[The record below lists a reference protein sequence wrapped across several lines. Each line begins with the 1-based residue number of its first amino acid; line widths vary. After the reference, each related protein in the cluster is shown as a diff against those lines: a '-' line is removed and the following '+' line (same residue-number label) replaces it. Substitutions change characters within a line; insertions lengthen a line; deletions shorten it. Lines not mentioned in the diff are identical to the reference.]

1 MRGWTP
7 QISVKV
13 NGKDVSDGFY
23 GRLVEATIRDEE
35 GQNTDK
41 LTIKLDD
48 DQNAIEIPAE
58 GAMLAV
64 SLGYRETGLVSMG
77 LFEFQSYGIEGDEE
91 GEFVVLQ
98 AESASLQKGGEK
110 AGGRES
116 FEGKTFG
123 EIARDL
129 AKREGLQAVIDAKL
143 EKIKVPYIARIGQSP
158 LDFLTRLAD
167 RHNGVLK
174 RAGGKLA
181 ISERGSGKSA
191 GGSQVPPILI
201 SRSRDVV
208 KDWNITSDPRPRYGE
223 VQAAWI
229 DQKTG
234 KREVEKAETG
244 FDGPKHPL
252 RHPFPTKEEAKSA
265 AEAEA
270 ARLSTATGQ
279 GHFTLYGRP
288 EASAGADVIA
298 SGFRAE
304 ARGPWRCP
312 AVDHTFRSG
321 RSGGYLTKVEV
332 KAPEKGKKGGKGK

>member
-7 QISVKV
+7 QISITVR
-13 NGKDVSDGFY
+13 GKEVSDGFY
-23 GRLVEATIRDEE
+23 GRLVKATIRDEE

-41 LTIKLDD
+41 LTVELDD

-58 GAMLAV
+58 GDVMAV

-77 LFEFQSYGIEGDEE
+77 LFELQSYSIKGGDE

-98 AESASLQKGGEK
+98 AESASLQKGEK

-116 FEGKTFG
+116 FEGKTLG

-129 AKREGLQAVIDAKL
+129 AKREGLEAVVDASL
-143 EKIKVPYIARIGQSP
+143 DKIKVPYVARIGQAP
-158 LDFLTRLAD
+158 IDFLTRLAD
-167 RHNGVLK
+167 RHNGILK

-181 ISERGSGKSA
+181 IAKRGSGKSA

-201 SRSRDVV
+201 DRNRDVV
-208 KDWNITSDPRPRYGE
+208 VDWEITSDPRPRYGE

-234 KREVEKAETG
+234 KREVEKVETG
-244 FDGPKHPL
+244 FDGPKHPM
-252 RHPFPTKEEAKSA
+252 RHPFPSKDEAKAA

-288 EASAGADVIA
+288 EASAGADVIPT
-298 SGFRAE
+298 GFRGE

-312 AVDHTFRSG
+312 AVDHTFTAG

-332 KAPEKGKKGGKGK
+332 KAPEKGKKGGDKAK

>member
-1 MRGWTP
+1 MRGYTP
-7 QISVKV
+7 QISIKV
-13 NGKDVSDGFY
+13 RGKEVSDGFY
-23 GRLVEATIRDEE
+23 GRLIKATIRDEE
-35 GQNTDK
+35 GQTSDK
-41 LTIKLDD
+41 LTIELDD
-48 DQNAIEIPAE
+48 DLNAIEIPAK
-58 GAMLAV
+58 GDMLAV

-77 LFEFQSYGIEGDEE
+77 LFEFQSYGIKGGEE
-91 GEFVVLQ
+91 GEFVTLQ
-98 AESASLQKGGEK
+98 AQGANLRKGEK

-123 EIARDL
+123 EIAREL
-129 AKREGLQAVIDAKL
+129 AKREGLEAVIDATL
-143 EKIKVPYIARIGQSP
+143 DKIKVPYIARIGQSP

-167 RHNGVLK
+167 RHNGIVK

-181 ISERGSGKSA
+181 ISGRGSGKSA

-208 KDWNITSDPRPRYGE
+208 VDWEITSDPRPLYGE

-252 RHPFPTKEEAKSA
+252 RHPFPSKDEAKAA

-270 ARLSTATGQ
+270 ARLSTATGE

-298 SGFRAE
+298 SGFRTE

-312 AVDHTFRSG
+312 AVDHTFTSG
-321 RSGGYLTKVEV
+321 RSGGYTTKVEV
-332 KAPEKGKKGGKGK
+332 KAPEKGKKEGGGK